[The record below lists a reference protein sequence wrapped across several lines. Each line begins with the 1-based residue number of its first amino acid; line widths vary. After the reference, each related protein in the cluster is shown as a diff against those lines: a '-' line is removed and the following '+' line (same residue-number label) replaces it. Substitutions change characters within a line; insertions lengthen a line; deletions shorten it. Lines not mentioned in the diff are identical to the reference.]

1 MQDLRDKVAVVTGA
15 ASGIGRAL
23 SERFLDE
30 GMKVVMADY
39 ERAALDIEVKRLES
53 DGASVLGVYPG
64 PDSP

>member
-15 ASGIGRAL
+15 ASGIGLAL

-30 GMKVVMADY
+30 GMKVVMADF
-39 ERAALDIEVKRLES
+39 ERAALDIEVKQLEG